1 MSSKNPK
8 KFFLVYVITLVI
20 LGSFTTG
27 IFVGRSNLVQQNVDR
42 QNNILKN
49 KNSDNTDEV
58 DFNLFWD
65 AWELLEKKYIERPLD
80 YEKMLYGAIDGM
92 VSSLDDP
99 YTSFMDPEKA
109 EEFKEEID
117 GNFEGIGAEIGIKNN
132 LLTIIAPLSD
142 SPAKKA
148 GLRARDIILEIDGKN
163 TAEMSLI
170 EAVYLIRGEK
180 GTDVKLNIGRKSED
194 AKEYIITRA
203 SIEVKSVEWKKIKS
217 REKNDIAYIEL
228 SYFGEDTAND
238 LKMISSEIL
247 KAKPKGI
254 ILDLRNNTGGYLE
267 TSIDVAS
274 IFMKKGETVTYQV
287 STEEGEN
294 KKEYKTDGGDRL
306 SSIPLVILVNNGSAS
321 ASEILAGALN
331 ENLSIPLVGETTYGK
346 GSVQQLEYLDDGS
359 SLRITIAKWL
369 TPNEKNINQE
379 GIEPTHKVELT
390 EEDYN
395 NDRDPQLEKAK
406 ELIDNK

>member
-254 ILDLRNNTGGYLE
+254 I
-267 TSIDVAS
+267 
-274 IFMKKGETVTYQV
+274 
-287 STEEGEN
+287 
-294 KKEYKTDGGDRL
+294 RL
-306 SSIPLVILVNNGSAS
+306 IL
-321 ASEILAGALN
+321 
-331 ENLSIPLVGETTYGK
+331 K
-346 GSVQQLEYLDDGS
+346 
-359 SLRITIAKWL
+359 
-369 TPNEKNINQE
+369 
-379 GIEPTHKVELT
+379 
-390 EEDYN
+390 
-395 NDRDPQLEKAK
+395 
-406 ELIDNK
+406 